1 MAPHFWYDIGMLL
14 WISFSLIVV
23 SAVGLVA
30 STRTRSAGMAR
41 LAKSCGCVFQKHRS
55 NITTPLTAGRLEFF
69 TKFFHQ
75 YRNVFTYSDPRA
87 FVRLADDMIYLDD
100 SPKAKPVCLTVFT
113 AELKKRQ
120 FPQIKVAPLISPF
133 APSQYALMKTNI
145 PAIDSQYRIHTP
157 SAAAGV
163 LFTAMITGMLKT
175 RPQVYLEL
183 NENALVYH
191 EHTLVPLQEIEAFR
205 FRAMQLLAE
214 LESIMEKLDK
224 NNPDTSF
231 SSSHS
236 PAEEDNIPATL
247 LARLGA
253 RPTQTGNVGA
263 PPFRAIWLVV
273 LLLIFVGITLLS
285 WFALHNWI
293 GR

>member
-1 MAPHFWYDIGMLL
+1 
-14 WISFSLIVV
+14 
-23 SAVGLVA
+23 
-30 STRTRSAGMAR
+30 
-41 LAKSCGCVFQKHRS
+41 
-55 NITTPLTAGRLEFF
+55 
-69 TKFFHQ
+69 
-75 YRNVFTYSDPRA
+75 
-87 FVRLADDMIYLDD
+87 
-100 SPKAKPVCLTVFT
+100 
-113 AELKKRQ
+113 
-120 FPQIKVAPLISPF
+120 
-133 APSQYALMKTNI
+133 QYALMKTNI
-145 PAIDSQYRIHTP
+145 PAIDAQYRIHTP

-214 LESIMEKLDK
+214 LETIMEKLDK

-236 PAEEDNIPATL
+236 PVEEDNIPATL

-253 RPTQTGNVGA
+253 WPTTQPQPGRSPA
-263 PPFRAIWLVV
+263 FRGIWLVV
-273 LLLIFVGITLLS
+273 LLLILIGITLLS
-285 WFALHNWI
+285 WLALHQWI